1 MNSSG
6 RESSHVLTFTR
17 FDFTRTSI
25 RLHHRTSRARMG
37 YIHCRQ
43 VGVLDQLQLLLSTH
57 GQAEEKEE
65 KDEKEGA
72 GSAGLG
78 VCETIVRC
86 MVDEGL
92 DYDRARANFWVMDEH
107 GLIGHTRQNM

>member
-1 MNSSG
+1 
-6 RESSHVLTFTR
+6 
-17 FDFTRTSI
+17 
-25 RLHHRTSRARMG
+25 MG

-43 VGVLDQLQLLLSTH
+43 VGVLDQPQLLLSTH
-57 GQAEEKEE
+57 GQAEEKE
-65 KDEKEGA
+65 GA
-72 GSAGLG
+72 GSASLG